1 MNQCKI
7 SAIGFKEIKL
17 RITKLFYTRGFRTF
31 SKGFFKEN
39 AIACQLLG
47 LCSALA
53 VTNKVENALA
63 MGLGV
68 VFVLVI
74 SSFTVSLLRKFIPS
88 QFRIITYMI
97 IISTLVIFVDQYFKA
112 FFPQIS
118 KQLGPYVALIITN
131 CIIMGRQEAF
141 AVKSPVNY
149 SVLDALGNGLSYSYS
164 LLFIASAREIL
175 AFGSLFNFRVMP
187 DGFENWVVMAMAPGA
202 FFLLAIYLWVFR
214 IAARLQPEKE
224 R

>member
-1 MNQCKI
+1 MR
-7 SAIGFKEIKL
+7 L
-17 RITKLFYTRGFRTF
+17 TRLFYTRAFRTF
-31 SKGFFKEN
+31 SRGFFKEN
-39 AIACQLLG
+39 AVCSQLLG

-53 VTNKVENALA
+53 VSNKMENALA

-68 VFVLVI
+68 MFVLII
-74 SSFTVSLLRKFIPS
+74 SSFAVSLLRKFIPP

-97 IISTLVIFVDQYFKA
+97 IISTLVIFVDQYLKA
-112 FFPQIS
+112 FFPTIS

-149 SVLDALGNGLSYSYS
+149 SILDALGNGLSYTYS
-164 LLFIASAREIL
+164 LLLIASLREVL
-175 AFGSLFNFRVMP
+175 AFGSFFNIQIMP
-187 DGFENWVVMAMAPGA
+187 PDFKKWIVMAMAPGA
-202 FFLLAIYLWVFR
+202 FFLLAIYIWVFR
-214 IAARLQPEKE
+214 IVAKLQPEKE